1 MDHPGRSFSIFG
13 VFCFAA
19 YDDDAGEDAKGDVEV
34 VEDNPPDHD
43 KDPDNGR
50 GDEDGIH
57 GGGPDFRYARTARCE
72 RYHHQDREDQ
82 LDHKRFQNEGRLAQ
96 PDQDKGGSDDLGY
109 PVEQGEDH
117 SPDKPTLSAPHELD
131 NCVVEVV
138 DLLVSPREE
147 FLDTAVLPGFG
158 KEERAAVDHPLYHV
172 GPPDCQVEEE
182 QASCHEYPG

>member
-1 MDHPGRSFSIFG
+1 
-13 VFCFAA
+13 
-19 YDDDAGEDAKGDVEV
+19 
-34 VEDNPPDHD
+34 
-43 KDPDNGR
+43 
-50 GDEDGIH
+50 
-57 GGGPDFRYARTARCE
+57 
-72 RYHHQDREDQ
+72 
-82 LDHKRFQNEGRLAQ
+82 

-182 QASCHEYPG
+182 QASCHEYPGDKDHDLRDSSEALPLVGQDNHGKRGKPCKCNTVEHPLHDHDSRGIPERDVCLIEFMNPYGLPSRLGRRDRSGKQVCEDQVQAVPEPDGVPERP